1 MSTNLSKLP
10 ATAAEWLK
18 ETLDGDVDDM
28 SIFDLY
34 ATTLL
39 QLLSPAS
46 K

>member
-10 ATAAEWLK
+10 VTAAEWHK
-18 ETLDGDVDDM
+18 KALDGDVDDM
-28 SIFDLY
+28 SIFDPH